1 MSQMKAS
8 MAAIPSGRPD
18 RVSPWWPAEAAD
30 AVRIS
35 VTSLIAVYL
44 AMYFELDEPQ
54 WAGWTVF
61 SVSLATRA
69 NSIQKSTWR
78 AIGTIVGAAASIVLM
93 ANFAQST
100 LAYDIA
106 FALWLGIATYFSS
119 LERGL
124 GAYGFALMGYTVP
137 IVTLGNVETP
147 LQTFDTVVSRCS
159 ELILGIGCAYV
170 SSVLVARGTAAVRS
184 DLGNAVGAVAR
195 ECADWAD
202 ASRGRSVWHPP
213 PIGSVL
219 TLDRQIVDAF
229 TEQRSLRIGAHRFC
243 CVPPLLL
250 RLITEMLR
258 RIGLGNETVGLT
270 GKLDRIGAVAR
281 SFERHPRHG
290 FRSASPRPL
299 AGDRDTAQATHNA
312 LRTIIAVSLV
322 NAFWYSSH
330 WSAGAAATT
339 WTGVMCILLSSRPNA
354 AGTAIHFLVGGAL
367 ALLVGLFIRYV
378 VLTATASFALLAAVL
393 LPCCFLAALGRSDT
407 RAKAGSAYAFV
418 VLGVVSP
425 ENTMTYDLLSSLNNG
440 VALLIGIAVTVIAF
454 SAVVPPSSPGTRRL
468 RVMRRMVRD
477 VLAAALHPSALLPS
491 PDTWLARMLDRL
503 DQISVEKRAIQEAGQ
518 TLILVGQGLLTLRD
532 IDDDLRRRVGK
543 IITAR
548 DTECCDICTSLR
560 RLALDEAE
568 SAAPR
573 AQREILEIALLLEA
587 GKDAFAGWPAGFR
600 NLSFKGISS

>member
-8 MAAIPSGRPD
+8 MAPIPSGRPD

-78 AIGTIVGAAASIVLM
+78 AIGTIVGAVASIVLM

-170 SSVLVARGTAAVRS
+170 SSVLVARGTAAIRS

-195 ECADWAD
+195 ECVDWAD
-202 ASRGRSVWHPP
+202 ASRDRSVWHPP

-258 RIGLGNETVGLT
+258 RIRLGNETVGLT

-322 NAFWYSSH
+322 NAF
-330 WSAGAAATT
+330 
-339 WTGVMCILLSSRPNA
+339 
-354 AGTAIHFLVGGAL
+354 
-367 ALLVGLFIRYV
+367 
-378 VLTATASFALLAAVL
+378 
-393 LPCCFLAALGRSDT
+393 
-407 RAKAGSAYAFV
+407 
-418 VLGVVSP
+418 
-425 ENTMTYDLLSSLNNG
+425 
-440 VALLIGIAVTVIAF
+440 
-454 SAVVPPSSPGTRRL
+454 
-468 RVMRRMVRD
+468 
-477 VLAAALHPSALLPS
+477 
-491 PDTWLARMLDRL
+491 
-503 DQISVEKRAIQEAGQ
+503 
-518 TLILVGQGLLTLRD
+518 
-532 IDDDLRRRVGK
+532 
-543 IITAR
+543 
-548 DTECCDICTSLR
+548 
-560 RLALDEAE
+560 
-568 SAAPR
+568 
-573 AQREILEIALLLEA
+573 
-587 GKDAFAGWPAGFR
+587 
-600 NLSFKGISS
+600 